1 MPNRR
6 DFLKTAAFAT
16 LGSGIAVSQVLA
28 GECMPS
34 AIHVNK
40 YGIGGKMKMTF
51 FPYELKLRHVFTVAT
66 YSRTTTPDVQ
76 VEIEYEGVTGYGEA
90 SMPPYLG
97 ETVESVM
104 NFLKKVNLEQ
114 FSDPFQLEDILSYVD
129 SLSPKDTAAKA
140 AVDIALHD
148 LVGKLLG
155 APWYKI
161 WGLNKEKTPST
172 TFTIGIDTPD
182 VVRAKTKECA
192 GLFNILKVK
201 LGRDND
207 KEMIETIRSVTDL
220 PIAVDANQ
228 GWKDRQYALDMI
240 HWLKEKG
247 IVMIE
252 QPMPKEQLDD
262 IAWVTQ
268 QSPLPV
274 FADESLQRLG
284 DVAALKGAFTGI
296 NIKLM
301 KCTGMREAWKMVTL
315 AHALGMRVMV
325 GCMTE
330 TSCAISA
337 ASQFSPAV
345 DLIVEFWKN
354 FSNSNIRNLYNYIKH
369 KGKPIYRE
377 IEEFRGGKA
386 MRLLINKQ
394 EYPSDIRDVQKIVG
408 LKQGIDELIH
418 FDDNILFPYIQNLL
432 ELLNTAVDP
441 SPMAFI

>member
-1 MPNRR
+1 MQNRR
-6 DFLKTAAFAT
+6 DFLKTAT
-16 LGSGIAVSQVLA
+16 LAAIGSGLGIHNVFA
-28 GECMPS
+28 GKSGPALFS
-34 AIHVNK
+34 VNK
-40 YGIGGKMKMTF
+40 LGKGGRMKMRF
-51 FPYELKLRHVFTVAT
+51 FPYELKLKHVFTVAS

-97 ETVESVM
+97 QTVDTVM
-104 NFLKKVNLEQ
+104 AFLRKVDLEQ
-114 FSDPFQLEDILSYVD
+114 FSDPFGLEDILAYVD
-129 SLSPKDTAAKA
+129 SLSPGDTAAKA

-182 VVRAKTKECA
+182 VVRGKTREVA
-192 GLFNILKVK
+192 GQFNILKVK

-207 KEMIETIRSVTDL
+207 KEMIRTIRSVSAL

-228 GWKDRQYALDMI
+228 GWSDRQYALDMI
-240 HWLKEKG
+240 HWLKEQG

-262 IAWVTQ
+262 IAWITQ

-274 FADESLQRLG
+274 FADESLQRLN
-284 DVAALKGAFTGI
+284 DVTALKGAFTGI

-315 AHALGMRVMV
+315 ARALDMKVMV

-330 TSCAISA
+330 TSCAVSA
-337 ASQFSPAV
+337 AAQLSPVV
-345 DLIVEFWKN
+345 DFADLDGNLLISNDRFKGVEV
-354 FSNSNIRNLYNYIKH
+354 L
-369 KGKPIYRE
+369 KGKIT
-377 IEEFRGGKA
+377 
-386 MRLLINKQ
+386 L
-394 EYPSDIRDVQKIVG
+394 SD
-408 LKQGIDELIH
+408 LPGIGVTLS
-418 FDDNILFPYIQNLL
+418 
-432 ELLNTAVDP
+432 V
-441 SPMAFI
+441 